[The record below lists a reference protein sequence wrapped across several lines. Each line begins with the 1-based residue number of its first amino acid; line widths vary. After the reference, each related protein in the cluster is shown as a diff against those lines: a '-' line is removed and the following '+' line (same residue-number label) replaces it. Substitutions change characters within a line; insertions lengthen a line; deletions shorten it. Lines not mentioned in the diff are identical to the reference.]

1 MNITYP
7 KKLPSLPPGAA
18 LHVRGLQA
26 HHARRAVLHDIN
38 LAIPQGEVTI
48 IIGPNGCGKST
59 LLRCMARLHKPSRG
73 EVLLG
78 SQNVWRMSQKQ
89 TALKLALLPQLPQAP
104 EGIRVGELVGFGRHP
119 HQSWWQKWRATD
131 QRAVDKALDDCDVTS
146 LAQLPLESLSG
157 GQRQRCWLAMVLA
170 QETPLLLLDEPSSM
184 LDPGHQLDLLQRARS
199 LAEQG
204 HSVVIVLHD
213 VLAAARYADHL
224 IAMQAG
230 RIVASGKPNEI
241 LTPAL
246 LKTLYGV
253 EADLLRTPGEPYP
266 IPVFRRANQQQ
277 LGQLMPAQFPNSE
290 NAAQVLPST
299 PTKRNS
305 QWLFNFNPDLMLK

>member
-7 KKLPSLPPGAA
+7 KKLPSVPPGCA

-26 HHARRAVLHDIN
+26 HHARRTILHDIN

-73 EVLLG
+73 EIFLG
-78 SQNVWRMSQKQ
+78 TQNVWRMSQKQ
-89 TALKLALLPQLPQAP
+89 TALQLALLPQLPQAP
-104 EGIRVGELVGFGRHP
+104 EGIRVGELVRFGRHP
-119 HQSWWQKWRATD
+119 HQNWWQKWRESD
-131 QRAVDKALDDCDVTS
+131 QQAVDKALDACEISS
-146 LAQLPLESLSG
+146 LAEFPLESLSG

-184 LDPGHQLDLLQRARS
+184 LDPGHQLDLLQRARN

-224 IAMQAG
+224 VAMQAG
-230 RIVASGKPNEI
+230 RIIASGKPSEV
-241 LTPAL
+241 LTPTL

-253 EADLLRTPGEPYP
+253 EADLLRTPGELHPV
-266 IPVFRRANQQQ
+266 PVFRRANQHQISNVMSAHISPPQ
-277 LGQLMPAQFPNSE
+277 AATTPA
-290 NAAQVLPST
+290 
-299 PTKRNS
+299 KRNS
-305 QWLFNFNPDLMLK
+305 QWLFNFNPDLLVK